1 MYELSVFVSWLGGTA
16 AGVVFAVL
24 QEMGQRYGWPWV
36 NALNQKLLAILLA
49 IVAGVVAAGFEFG
62 LGINLFADVAAPMD
76 ILLVIMAALTG
87 SQATWALALRKKK

>member
-1 MYELSVFVSWLGGTA
+1 MYALSVFVSWLSGTA
-16 AGVVFAVL
+16 AGVVLAIV
-24 QEMGQRYGWPWV
+24 QELGQKYKWRWV

-49 IVAGVVAAGFEFG
+49 LVAGGLAAGFEFG

-87 SQATWALALRKKK
+87 SQSTWALMLRKKK